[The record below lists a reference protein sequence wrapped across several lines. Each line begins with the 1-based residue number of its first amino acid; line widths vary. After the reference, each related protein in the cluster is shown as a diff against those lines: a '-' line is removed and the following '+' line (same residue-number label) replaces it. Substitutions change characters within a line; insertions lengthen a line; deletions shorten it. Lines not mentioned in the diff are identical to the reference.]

1 MREKPLFS
9 QCEELGSKKD
19 CGFMPVIVQNASL
32 PGGHASIRIQQHH
45 NMYGTI
51 TNEMDREVCTCG
63 EERSS
68 WESQSARHIICCVPY
83 MVCLTA
89 HGLLRSSVD
98 FNILT
103 SLYSAMLF
111 IAF

>member
-51 TNEMDREVCTCG
+51 TNEMDREVCTC
-63 EERSS
+63 EKNEAHRNPRVHVTLYAVFHT
-68 WESQSARHIICCVPY
+68 WCV
-83 MVCLTA
+83 
-89 HGLLRSSVD
+89 
-98 FNILT
+98 
-103 SLYSAMLF
+103 
-111 IAF
+111 